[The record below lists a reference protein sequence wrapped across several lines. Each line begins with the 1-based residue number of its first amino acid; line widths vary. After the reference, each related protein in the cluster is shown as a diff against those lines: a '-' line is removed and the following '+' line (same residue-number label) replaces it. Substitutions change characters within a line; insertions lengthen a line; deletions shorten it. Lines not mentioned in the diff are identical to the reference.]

1 MTLNVYEIGE
11 YLKEIQRL
19 ILRGDNGKINIKY
32 SKSEFTIYS

>member
-19 ILRGDNGKINIKY
+19 ILRAETMGKLI
-32 SKSEFTIYS
+32 